1 MFRRLRFCFGYFA
14 WWMAYFAVIRAV
26 FLAYNHAEAAR
37 IGFGNLAGA
46 FVHGARMDMSAAA
59 ILSLLVF
66 ILAAVSVFVPKV
78 AGRVIVWYSMVMI
91 VVISLLATIDVQLF
105 GEWGFRIDG
114 AILRYLNTPRE
125 MLASAGSS
133 PVVLLTVLFV
143 VLAALA

>member
-59 ILSLLVF
+59 
-66 ILAAVSVFVPKV
+66 
-78 AGRVIVWYSMVMI
+78 
-91 VVISLLATIDVQLF
+91 
-105 GEWGFRIDG
+105 
-114 AILRYLNTPRE
+114 
-125 MLASAGSS
+125 
-133 PVVLLTVLFV
+133 VLFV
-143 VLAALA
+143 VLAALAVFSFLRLFGPGIREWHVGRLPHNLVSFTLIGGLAWFLY